1 MKTKILFILKLPFI
15 LPREVMA
22 LCLKK
27 VYGCKVYVPQG
38 KNRMGNKQYKLR

>member
-1 MKTKILFILKLPFI
+1 MKNKIKFILKLPFI

-22 LCLKK
+22 LVLKK
-27 VYGCKVYVPQG
+27 VYGCKVYVPVG